1 MLQPAESET
10 VLVQKS
16 ISTTSSEDS
25 KTEGIAND
33 SSLTFDASAS
43 RADQDS
49 TLQLQVAPPNTAAST
64 SAGAAC
70 NISLTPLNTVSNVQS
85 EASGA
90 NQELVVDDSVSRI
103 MPRRPSIPIPDSVRR
118 RKKSSASSNSIS
130 DHVDGSTGSSLSHS
144 YDRVAS
150 TSKIVFGDRFSKNP
164 EERQLILQQRKRQ
177 MIADCKR

>member
-16 ISTTSSEDS
+16 SSTTSSEDS

-150 TSKIVFGDRFSKNP
+150 TSKTVFGDRFSKNP